1 MLSLV
6 SLISSIFEFVPTS
19 RSYDKR
25 QQAIPKDKTFPEDF
39 VDDCCLSTPAND
51 RHVDQ
56 HKNVSVNHASYFKH
70 LKILH

>member
-6 SLISSIFEFVPTS
+6 LLTISIIYEFVPTS
-19 RSYDKR
+19 RSYDK
-25 QQAIPKDKTFPEDF
+25 QPFPKDKTFPEDI
-39 VDDCCLSTPAND
+39 VDDCCLSTPANEC
-51 RHVDQ
+51 HVDQ